1 MARSRG
7 GKGKSKPAGKARA
20 SKKPGGKAAGARAPA
35 AKPALPAG
43 EAAVELWSQALAASR
58 GRGAPCVL
66 GLIDVDGMSGH
77 SLALGRARGDALL
90 RAITER
96 LQGVLSDQAHLARWA
111 GDLFGVAL
119 PDVDVEPAVG
129 LLERA
134 RAAVSARP
142 FRVGRGP
149 EAREVQATVSVGLA
163 GVPRD
168 APDLPGLLDAARAAL
183 WRAKGLG
190 GDRLGLPARE
200 RMVLKTSYYAQRQLE
215 QLKRA
220 AARVGVSEAVLLR
233 EALEDLLLRKKAP
246 PPEGSDQSPA
256 TPAPGNPAPGS
267 TRHRA
272 GG

>member
-1 MARSRG
+1 MGRTQGKRGPARKKPPPRA
-7 GKGKSKPAGKARA
+7 KAQRKPASSAE
-20 SKKPGGKAAGARAPA
+20 
-35 AKPALPAG
+35 LPAG
-43 EAAVELWSQALAASR
+43 PAAVQAWTEALTQAR
-58 GRGAPCVL
+58 GRGSPCVL
-66 GLIDVDGMSGH
+66 ALIDVDGMSEH
-77 SLALGRARGDALL
+77 ALALGPARGDALL
-90 RAITER
+90 RGIVER
-96 LQGVLSDQAHLARWA
+96 LQGVLTDQAHLGRWA

-134 RAAVSARP
+134 RSAVSGRP

-149 EAREVQATVSVGLA
+149 EAREVAATVSVGLA

-168 APDLPGLLDAARAAL
+168 APDLAGLLDAARAAL
-183 WRAKGLG
+183 WRAKSLG

-220 AARVGVSEAVLLR
+220 AARLGVSEAVLLR
-233 EALEDLLLRKKAP
+233 EALEELLLSKKAP
-246 PPEGSDQSPA
+246 APTPVDEASQPA
-256 TPAPGNPAPGS
+256 SSAPGAPRAG
-267 TRHRA
+267 RGRRRA

>member
-1 MARSRG
+1 MARARGSQAKAKAKGKAAKAQSPRARG
-7 GKGKSKPAGKARA
+7 GKPRGKTAR
-20 SKKPGGKAAGARAPA
+20 SAAP
-35 AKPALPAG
+35 KPALPEG
-43 EAAVELWSQALAASR
+43 EAAVALWSQALAAAR

-66 GLIDVDGMSGH
+66 GLIDVDGMH
-77 SLALGRARGDALL
+77 AHALALGRARGDALL
-90 RAITER
+90 RGVSER
-96 LQGVLSDQAHLARWA
+96 LQGVLTDQAHLARWA

-149 EAREVQATVSVGLA
+149 EAREVQVTVSVGLA

-183 WRAKGLG
+183 WRAKSLG

-233 EALEDLLLRKKAP
+233 EALEDLLLRKKIPAP
-246 PPEGSDQSPA
+246 EEGQE
-256 TPAPGNPAPGS
+256 TPAGGTTGPS
-267 TRHRA
+267 RQRA